1 MNDRQPNPNAGAA
14 QDARQDPD
22 DTPLARLSQAG
33 VSIWLDDL
41 NRPMLADGDL
51 QALIEQRHVVGVTTN
66 PTIFATAL
74 AEGEAYTDQVK
85 QLAAAGADV
94 EEAVL
99 VLTTQDVRDACDIL
113 GPVHERTGGVDG
125 RVSIEVD
132 PRLATDTAATVS
144 MARRLWSQIDRP
156 NLLIKIPAT
165 QEGLP
170 AISQVLSEGMSVNVT
185 LIFALDRYRA
195 VMDAF
200 LTGMERA
207 QVNGEDLSQ
216 IHSVASF
223 FVSRMDTEVDARL
236 VAVGTKEALALRG
249 KAALANARLAYQ
261 TFEQQF
267 TTDRWKQLVTAG
279 AHPQRPLWAS
289 TGVKSNDYPDTLY
302 VTGLV
307 AAQTVNTMPG
317 KTLEA
322 AADHA
327 HITGDTVTDSYP
339 QARQVLADL
348 ERLDVSYT
356 EVTAQLE
363 TEGVAKFE
371 ESWTQLLTTV
381 EGELTRFQTPTDEEP
396 TRTTDQSKPVV

>member
-1 MNDRQPNPNAGAA
+1 MDQQQPNPNAGAA
-14 QDARQDPD
+14 RDARQDPD
-22 DTPLARLSQAG
+22 DTPLARLAQAG

-41 NRPMLADGDL
+41 NRPMLANGDL
-51 QALIEQRHVVGVTTN
+51 QALIEHRHVVGVTTN
-66 PTIFATAL
+66 PTIFAAAL
-74 AEGEAYTDQVK
+74 AQGEAYTDQVK
-85 QLAAAGADV
+85 HLAADGVEV

-99 VLTTQDVRDACDIL
+99 ALTTHDVRDACDIL
-113 GPVHERTGGVDG
+113 APVHERTGGVDG

-132 PRLATDTAATVS
+132 PRLASDTGGTVA
-144 MARRLWSQIDRP
+144 MARQLWSQVGRP

-165 QEGLP
+165 KEGLP

-185 LIFALDRYRA
+185 LIFGLDRYRE
-195 VMDAF
+195 VIDAF

-207 QVNGEDLSQ
+207 GVNGEDLSQ

-236 VAVGTKEALALRG
+236 VAVGTEEALALRG
-249 KAALANARLAYQ
+249 EAGLANARLAYQ
-261 TFEQQF
+261 MFERQF
-267 TTDRWKQLVTAG
+267 TTRRWQKLARAG

-289 TGVKSNDYPDTLY
+289 TGVKSKDYPDTLY
-302 VTGLV
+302 VSGLV

-327 HITGDTVTDSYP
+327 HIPGDTVTGSYQ
-339 QARQVLADL
+339 QAREVLASL

-356 EVTAQLE
+356 QVTAQLE
-363 TEGVAKFE
+363 TEGVSKFQ

-381 EGELTRFQTPTDEEP
+381 QAELTRFPSPAEQQP
-396 TRTTDQSKPVV
+396 TRTA

>member
-1 MNDRQPNPNAGAA
+1 
-14 QDARQDPD
+14 
-22 DTPLARLSQAG
+22 
-33 VSIWLDDL
+33 
-41 NRPMLADGDL
+41 
-51 QALIEQRHVVGVTTN
+51 
-66 PTIFATAL
+66 
-74 AEGEAYTDQVK
+74 
-85 QLAAAGADV
+85 
-94 EEAVL
+94 
-99 VLTTQDVRDACDIL
+99 
-113 GPVHERTGGVDG
+113 
-125 RVSIEVD
+125 
-132 PRLATDTAATVS
+132 
-144 MARRLWSQIDRP
+144 MARCLWSQIDRP

-170 AISQVLSEGMSVNVT
+170 AISQVLSEGISVNVT

-195 VMDAF
+195 VIDAF
-200 LTGMERA
+200 LTRMERA

-267 TTDRWKQLVTAG
+267 STDRWKQLATAG
-279 AHPQRPLWAS
+279 AHRQRPLWAS

-381 EGELTRFQTPTDEEP
+381 EGELTRFQNPADEEP
-396 TRTTDQSKPVV
+396 TRTD